1 MLSRQNEAGWQ
12 ITVIAAFC
20 VDYLT
25 MSTSCAKVKPAS
37 AAAIRYCLDL
47 IISNQMQMTEKGQFF
62 RNCPL
67 SRNWINNLII
77 DHNLGRPQQ
86 AVVQLVAALQNFG
99 YSSGPNFGIGFETY
113 CLVVLRIEIL
123 ADFANC

>member
-12 ITVIAAFC
+12 ITVVAAFC

-37 AAAIRYCLDL
+37 AAAIRYSFGFDH
-47 IISNQMQMTEKGQFF
+47 IKSNADDRK
-62 RNCPL
+62 RAIL
-67 SRNWINNLII
+67 SELPFVRNWINNLII